1 MGGVCSAL
9 TAPPLSPFEAKCLK
23 AIQNQAAANL
33 DKLKNASLGSVLRK
47 FGHWRFFFEQ
57 CKKVF
62 EEYDGNKS
70 NTLDLKELQ
79 ACATQLKV
87 VPTGMSI
94 EESFRE
100 VDVDNTND
108 LNFGEFLLYLVT
120 VNMVNSETQN
130 VAASINWEE
139 PVSDES
145 PESMEGI
152 SRALTVVVMAWT
164 LLDGNSNGYISK
176 RETLAVATQGHQNR
190 QVDIDLAEKLFKGL
204 DADGNGNVSF
214 KEFTLGFQCLQD
226 YNMAHL
232 DTL

>member
-1 MGGVCSAL
+1 MR
-9 TAPPLSPFEAKCLK
+9 
-23 AIQNQAAANL
+23 AIESQKSANL

-47 FGHWRFFFEQ
+47 FGHWRFFFDQ
-57 CKKVF
+57 CKGVF
-62 EEYDGNKS
+62 EKYDENKNNS
-70 NTLDLKELQ
+70 LDLKELQ
-79 ACATQLKV
+79 ACASQLQV

-94 EESFRE
+94 EESFQE
-100 VDVDNTND
+100 VDVDKTNS
-108 LNFGEFLLYLVT
+108 LNFGEFLLYLVI
-120 VNMVNSETQN
+120 VNMINSANATE
-130 VAASINWEE
+130 SIKWDE
-139 PVSDES
+139 PNSDES

-164 LLDGNSNGYISK
+164 LLDANSNGYISK
-176 RETLAVATQGHQNR
+176 RETLAAATRGSQNR

-204 DADGNGNVSF
+204 DSDGNGNVSF